1 MNKPPI
7 YLFGGTFNPPHQGH
21 INLLL
26 ALQVQYHIDLITLLP
41 NAISPLKL
49 DKPPIANHHRIN
61 MLKLCISDYP
71 QLCIDDFELHQPP
84 PSYTVNTLKHFAQ
97 NHQVFFII
105 GYDSYLNLPKWY
117 QLETILDLCHL
128 IVLPRSSSNHNL
140 YDLPKHIVQ
149 NTITQKDGPIVYET
163 GRITCVEIPK
173 INVSSTECRAD
184 LQNLSRES
192 QLIIPSVLDY
202 IREHNLYK
210 D

>member
-1 MNKPPI
+1 MRYQDFHSHMNKPPI

-71 QLCIDDFELHQPP
+71 QLCIDDFELYQPP

-97 NHQVFFII
+97 KHQVFFEDESKLP
-105 GYDSYLNLPKWY
+105 GRSAPTRNLCCSMSPS
-117 QLETILDLCHL
+117 LELT
-128 IVLPRSSSNHNL
+128 PF
-140 YDLPKHIVQ
+140 
-149 NTITQKDGPIVYET
+149 
-163 GRITCVEIPK
+163 
-173 INVSSTECRAD
+173 
-184 LQNLSRES
+184 LSLTSRTS
-192 QLIIPSVLDY
+192 FGT
-202 IREHNLYK
+202 
-210 D
+210 